1 MSRGPVSPACP
12 ALFFGQLK
20 SASLLTGLSGKQK
33 VGGVRTGRSEL
44 SLGGVEVALVSFHW
58 TLNMCA
64 TE

>member
-1 MSRGPVSPACP
+1 M
-12 ALFFGQLK
+12 
-20 SASLLTGLSGKQK
+20 
-33 VGGVRTGRSEL
+33 GGVRTGMSEL